1 MKLKTFKIKMLAC
14 AVGGMW
20 ALPSQAADFYLG
32 SQQDIAIQVNSQLS
46 LGASWRT
53 EDADTSLFGTVNGG
67 TGGSGTTDDGNL
79 NFDQGD
85 TFSQILKGS
94 HDVQITA
101 GNLGAFTR
109 FKYWTDEELAN
120 GDRAHGN
127 SGSGYA
133 ANEPLS
139 DSGFSD
145 NAKFSGISLLD
156 AYVYGSFDVTD
167 MPLDVRL
174 GRQVIS
180 WGESTF
186 IQGGMNSSNPFDV
199 SALRRPGATLKEGI
213 LPVGMAYV
221 NLGASENLSVEA
233 FYQYE
238 WAKTEVDGCGTLF
251 AADFAASGCNFV
263 TVLAD
268 DATAL
273 AAGYAAE
280 RRDDIE
286 AKDSGQF
293 GVSARYFSEALND
306 TEFGV
311 YFMNIHSRVPMI
323 NGVRNNMPGVTI
335 GNSASGIAGTT
346 TNAVIAPN
354 ANGDQVGQVFIP
366 SSTPNVGALSVNNPA
381 YLVEFPEDLKFY
393 GLSFA
398 TNLGGTALSG
408 EVSYKPD
415 TPIQING
422 NHVLAAVFYENA
434 ALTPFAQRVIDT
446 AAGGVIAGYDLLD
459 VTQVQVTALHF
470 VEQVLGASRMTII
483 AEVGMTLVDGA
494 EDSAQLYGRDT
505 VFGLGSASDGGFVT
519 DSAWGYRTLM
529 ALDYSDVFAGVNL
542 KPTMT
547 FSHDVDGYSPAP
559 AQQFTQGRQSLA
571 VAVEATYQHTYSASL
586 AYKMFDGGDYNASAD
601 KDFVSLSLGIS
612 Y

>member
-1 MKLKTFKIKMLAC
+1 MKLKFFKINMLAG
-14 AVGGMW
+14 AVGGIL
-20 ALPSQAADFYLG
+20 ALPSHAADFYLG
-32 SQQDIAIQVNSQLS
+32 SNQGIAIQVNSQLS

-53 EDADTSLFGTVNGG
+53 EDADAANISADN
-67 TGGSGTTDDGNL
+67 GGSGASSTTDDGNL

-109 FKYWTDEELAN
+109 FKYWSDEELAN

-133 ANEPLS
+133 TNEPLD

-156 AYVYGSFDVTD
+156 AYVYGSVDVAD

-213 LPVGMAYV
+213 LPVGMAYF

-251 AADFAASGCNFV
+251 AADFAASGCNYV
-263 TVLAD
+263 TVGGLGGYD
-268 DATAL
+268 DAGAL
-273 AAGYAAE
+273 TNGYAAE
-280 RRDDIE
+280 RQGDIE
-286 AKDSGQF
+286 AKDGGQF
-293 GVSARYFSEALND
+293 GLSARYFAEALND

-311 YFMNIHSRVPMI
+311 YFMNIHSRVPMV
-323 NGVRNNMPGVTI
+323 NGVRNTMPGTV
-335 GNSASGIAGTT
+335 AGTS
-346 TNAVIAPN
+346 AIATSP
-354 ANGDQVGQVFIP
+354 VGGAFVP
-366 SSTPNVGALSVNNPA
+366 SVAATGLEVNNPD
-381 YLVEFPEDLKFY
+381 YLIEFPEDLKFY

-398 TNLGGTALSG
+398 TNAGGTALSG
-408 EVSYKPD
+408 EISYKPD
-415 TPIQING
+415 TPIQINA
-422 NHVLAAVFYENA
+422 NHVLFGVLTEAPAVA
-434 ALTPFAQRVIDT
+434 SGIALPFSQRVIAAD
-446 AAGGVIAGYDLLD
+446 AGGMVKGYDLLD
-459 VTQVQVTALHF
+459 VTQIQVTALQF
-470 VEQVLGASRMTII
+470 IEQVLGASRMTVI

-494 EDSAQLYGRDT
+494 EDSDFVYGRDP
-505 VFGLGSASDGGFVT
+505 VFDLGVSSEGGYVT
-519 DSAWGYRTLM
+519 DTAWGYRALM
-529 ALDYSDVFAGVNL
+529 ALDYSDVYAGVNL

-547 FSHDVDGYSPAP
+547 FSHDVEGYSPTP
-559 AQQFTQGRQSLA
+559 AQQFSEGRQSLA
-571 VAVEATYQHTYSASL
+571 VAVEATYKHTYSTSL
-586 AYKMFDGGDYNASAD
+586 AYKMFDGGDYNSSSD
-601 KDFVSLSLGIS
+601 KDFVSLSVGFS

>member
-53 EDADTSLFGTVNGG
+53 EGADPANVSADN
-67 TGGSGTTDDGNL
+67 GGSGASSTTDDGNL

-94 HDVQITA
+94 HDIQITA

-156 AYVYGSFDVTD
+156 AYVYGSVDVAE

-213 LPVGMAYV
+213 LPVGMAYF
-221 NLGASENLSVEA
+221 NLGASENLSIEA

-263 TVLAD
+263 TVGGLAGTD
-268 DATAL
+268 DAGAL
-273 AAGYAAE
+273 ATGFAAE
-280 RRDDIE
+280 RNADIE
-286 AKDSGQF
+286 AKDGGQF
-293 GVSARYFSEALND
+293 GLSARYFAEALND

-311 YFMNIHSRVPMI
+311 YFMNIHSRVPMV
-323 NGVRNNMPGVTI
+323 NGVRSNMPGTV
-335 GNSASGIAGTT
+335 AGTST
-346 TNAVIAPN
+346 ISTSP
-354 ANGDQVGQVFIP
+354 VGGPFVPLVAATGLEI
-366 SSTPNVGALSVNNPA
+366 NNPA
-381 YLVEFPEDLKFY
+381 YLIEFPEDLKFY

-415 TPIQING
+415 TPIQINA
-422 NHVLAAVFYENA
+422 NHVLFGVLTEAPAVA
-434 ALTPFAQRVIDT
+434 SGIALPFSQRVIS
-446 AAGGVIAGYDLLD
+446 AEAGDMVKGYDLLD
-459 VTQVQVTALHF
+459 VTQIQVTALQF
-470 VEQVLGASRMTII
+470 VEQILGASRMTVI

-494 EDSAQLYGRDT
+494 EDSDFLYGRDP
-505 VFGLGSASDGGFVT
+505 VFDLGVASEGGYVT
-519 DSAWGYRTLM
+519 DTAWGYRALM

-547 FSHDVDGYSPAP
+547 FSHDVEGYSPVP
-559 AQQFTQGRQSLA
+559 AQQFAEGRQSLA
-571 VAVEATYQHTYSASL
+571 MAVEATYQHTYSASL
-586 AYKMFDGGDYNASAD
+586 AYKMFDGGEYNASSD
-601 KDFVSLSLGIS
+601 KDFVSLSVGFS